1 MAGLIAIA
9 LLLPSIVA
17 AVSPSSGST
26 PFALADSSSIR
37 NTPSFAENAGQIA
50 NEDVR
55 FTLSAGGTTA
65 GFLPGGVLFAL
76 GAGASA
82 GSGGSVV
89 RLDFD
94 GSSRVPPSGRVELPH
109 RSNYFL
115 GADSERWRVGVRSYR
130 ELHYTALYDGVDLV
144 FFAEPDGLKYEFD
157 LRAGIPVEKIQIR
170 VSGATAFRI
179 GGFGA
184 LVVSTPSGEI
194 RDAPPLGDQDGW
206 AVPCAFEMR
215 GDDVVGFACPTRD
228 PTRSFRIDPL
238 VYATVLGGA
247 GTDEGRAVALDSQ
260 GNAYVTG
267 LTASPDFP
275 STQGVVLGGATDVF
289 VAKVAA
295 NGSLLYSTFL
305 GGSYTEEGYAIA
317 VDASGN
323 AYVSGYTLS
332 ADFPTTPGA
341 VHRTFEGG
349 DAFAAKIGPAGDALL
364 YSTLLGGANFDEAL
378 SLAVAPDGGVVL
390 AGETLSS
397 DFPATA
403 GAFDRVPNGG
413 WDAFVSKLDPT
424 GSRLAFSTLLGGQ
437 FFDAAHGVALD
448 PDGFVYVVGYTSS
461 TDFPVTAGA
470 FQELL
475 AGGFDG
481 FVVKL
486 DPSGSG
492 LVYGTLLG
500 GAGADDARAL
510 ALGPGGTV
518 FVVGETFSS
527 HFPTT
532 PGAFDTTVHGFSDVF
547 LVAVAPGGDALTFG
561 TLLGGSGFDEA
572 RSLARGPSGSL
583 YIAGST
589 TSLDF
594 PGTDRGPDAR
604 TLRGAEDAFLAV
616 VQGGSLAYAAFVGG
630 RAFDET
636 RGLAV
641 DASGVAY
648 LAGTTESEDFP
659 STAGGRPPAGGG
671 RNAFLVAV
679 LPAGGTDSLV
689 VLLWIA
695 AVLAVAVAV
704 SLVVILILVRRK
716 RRGGSVPSRPAEP
729 VPAERR

>member
-1 MAGLIAIA
+1 MIA
-9 LLLPSIVA
+9 LVLPTIA
-17 AVSPSSGST
+17 AEVT
-26 PFALADSSSIR
+26 PPIRPTASAPSSIR
-37 NTPSFAENAGQIA
+37 TPRFVENAGQVA

-55 FTLSAGGTTA
+55 FVLSAGGTTV
-65 GFLPGGVLFAL
+65 GFLPGGVLFAV

-82 GSGGSVV
+82 GGTASVV

-94 GSSRVPPSGRVELPH
+94 GSSPIHPVGRGELPH

-115 GADSERWRVGVRSYR
+115 GADPEGWRVGVRSYH
-130 ELHYTALYDGVDLV
+130 ELHYPGLYDGVDLV
-144 FFAEPDGLKYEFD
+144 FLAEPEGLKYEFD
-157 LRAGIPVEKIQIR
+157 LQAGAPEDRIQLR
-170 VSGATAFRI
+170 FSGATGVRI
-179 GGFGA
+179 EGSGA

-194 RDAPPLGDQDGW
+194 RDAPPLGDQDGR
-206 AVPCAFEMR
+206 AISCAFEMR
-215 GDDVVGFACPTRD
+215 GENVVEFACPTRD
-228 PTRSFRIDPL
+228 LTRPLRIDPL
-238 VYATVLGGA
+238 VYARVLGGT
-247 GTDEGRAVALDSQ
+247 GTDEGRAVGLDSQ

-267 LTASPDFP
+267 LTASADFP
-275 STQGVVLGGATDVF
+275 STTGTVLAGATDVF

-295 NGSLLYSTFL
+295 NGSLIYSTFL
-305 GGSYTEEGYAIA
+305 GGSDTEEGYAIA

-332 ADFPTTPGA
+332 ANFPTTAGA
-341 VHRTFEGG
+341 VDRTFEGG
-349 DAFAAKIGPAGDALL
+349 DAFAAKIGPAGDALV

-378 SLAVAPDGGVVL
+378 SLAVAADGGVVL
-390 AGETLSS
+390 VGETLST

-403 GAFDRVPNGG
+403 GAFDRAANGG
-413 WDAFVSKLDPT
+413 WDAFVSKLDPA

-461 TDFPVTAGA
+461 TDFPVTPGA

-486 DPSGSG
+486 DPSGIG

-500 GAGADDARAL
+500 AAGADDARAL

-532 PGAFDTTVHGFSDVF
+532 PGAFDTTLHGFADVF
-547 LVAVAPGGDALTFG
+547 LVAVAPGGDALTYG

-572 RSLARGPSGSL
+572 RSLILRPTGSL

-604 TLRGAEDAFLAV
+604 TLRGQEDAFLAV
-616 VQGGSLAYAAFVGG
+616 LQGGSLAYAAFLGG
-630 RAFDET
+630 RAFDEA

-641 DASGVAY
+641 DASGIAY
-648 LAGTTESEDFP
+648 LTGATESEDFP
-659 STAGGRPPAGGG
+659 STAGGRPPASSGPS
-671 RNAFLVAV
+671 AFLVAI
-679 LPAGGTDSLV
+679 LPAGGTDSLT
-689 VLLWIA
+689 VLLGIIA
-695 AVLAVAVAV
+695 ILAVAVAG
-704 SLVVILILVRRK
+704 SLVVILVLVRRK
-716 RRGGSVPSRPAEP
+716 RRGGARPRRPAEP
-729 VPAERR
+729 DPAERQ